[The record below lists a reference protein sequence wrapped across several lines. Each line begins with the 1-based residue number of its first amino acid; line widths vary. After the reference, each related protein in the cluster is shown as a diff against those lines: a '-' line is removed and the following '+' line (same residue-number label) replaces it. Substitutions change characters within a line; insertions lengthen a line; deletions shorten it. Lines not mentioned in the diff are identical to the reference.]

1 MSRIFSALF
10 GSKKDLDLDLD
21 LEVEE
26 KEVDLSEI
34 FINPIETQHYI
45 SYYFIECRKIGRYL
59 SSWCFNRKID
69 IEHKEKIKEDLK
81 NQKNYHLMGTIQLIR
96 DLKKQIRV
104 VNGQHR
110 LKAIEEILI
119 DDIENKFN
127 MKIMFELYD
136 LSIKDLCDPSDEE
149 QDLIEEVFKTANK
162 SLAMKFEDNY
172 HDIFCKEVMK
182 NICKDNVLKNG
193 IVDKDGK
200 VSKSKI
206 SKKEFFEKIKEYLN
220 CNLGLSSDQVIIR
233 MKEINSQIK
242 MMDNKTLFGRDKPS
256 KDRLRKLE
264 YAHEHGFYLNID
276 EYYACPEKWLK
287 DI

>member
-1 MSRIFSALF
+1 M
-10 GSKKDLDLDLD
+10 
-21 LEVEE
+21 
-26 KEVDLSEI
+26 
-34 FINPIETQHYI
+34 
-45 SYYFIECRKIGRYL
+45 
-59 SSWCFNRKID
+59 
-69 IEHKEKIKEDLK
+69 
-81 NQKNYHLMGTIQLIR
+81 
-96 DLKKQIRV
+96 
-104 VNGQHR
+104 
-110 LKAIEEILI
+110 
-119 DDIENKFN
+119 
-127 MKIMFELYD
+127 
-136 LSIKDLCDPSDEE
+136 
-149 QDLIEEVFKTANK
+149 
-162 SLAMKFEDNY
+162 
-172 HDIFCKEVMK
+172 
-182 NICKDNVLKNG
+182 LKNG

>member
-1 MSRIFSALF
+1 MFSAFF
-10 GSKKDLDLDLD
+10 GSKKELKD
-21 LEVEE
+21 VEE
-26 KEVDLSEI
+26 LEEEKDLSEI
-34 FINPIETQHYI
+34 FINPIESQHHI

-69 IEHKEKIKEDLK
+69 IEHKEKIKKDLK

-119 DDIENKFN
+119 DDIDNKFT

-136 LSIKDLCDPSDEE
+136 LSIIDLCDPSDKE
-149 QDLIEEVFKTANK
+149 QELIEEVFETANK
-162 SLAMKFEDNY
+162 SLAMKFDNNH
-172 HDIFCKEVMK
+172 HDIFCKEIMK
-182 NICKDNVLKNG
+182 KLCKDNVLKNG
-193 IVDKDGK
+193 IVDTDGK
-200 VSKSKI
+200 VYKSRI

-220 CNLGLSSDQVIIR
+220 CNLGLSSDQIIIR
-233 MKEINSQIK
+233 MKQINSQIK
-242 MMDNKTLFGRDKPS
+242 MMDNITLFGRDKPS
-256 KDRLRKLE
+256 QGF
-264 YAHEHGFYLNID
+264 AHEHGFYLNID
-276 EYYACPEKWLK
+276 DYYACPEKWLK